1 METRQGG
8 RCEAQLGTV
17 TSNHPGQLDDRE
29 LAHVA
34 GTYLDQLEKQL
45 KSEVTRNESYYDD
58 GDRDLRCHILERFK
72 RVADLTSASWDEASR
87 ACTPRV

>member
-1 METRQGG
+1 M
-8 RCEAQLGTV
+8 GTAPV
-17 TSNHPGQLDDRE
+17 RGTADGESSQDELDDRE